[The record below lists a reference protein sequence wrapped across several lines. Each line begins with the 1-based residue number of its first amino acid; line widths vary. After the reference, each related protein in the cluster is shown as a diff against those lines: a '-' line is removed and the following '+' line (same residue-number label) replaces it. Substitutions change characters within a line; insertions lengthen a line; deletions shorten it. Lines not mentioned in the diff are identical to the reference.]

1 MIADRTK
8 EHLASSDQGILMLRK
23 MIRDS
28 IDAVAQGKDPFG
40 VMRSADGQIT
50 FDASRDAVE
59 ALS

>member
-1 MIADRTK
+1 
-8 EHLASSDQGILMLRK
+8 

-40 VMRSADGQIT
+40 VLRETDGVIT
-50 FDASRDAVE
+50 FDSSRDAVE